1 MARLKYNLDEI
12 TAVLCEPGRYRARL
26 VKCEQTMSSKN
37 NPMITWHW
45 KLLAGEAKGKE
56 VRSFT
61 SLLDTALSG
70 LKMHLEAFKF
80 SGKVNVDTAKLVGRY
95 AILVISTTASEDKE
109 TGLTREF
116 TSVAGVLPDKKKK
129 ARKAPVEDEY
139 EDDDEYEDEDDEDE
153 DEDEEYEEDEDEE
166 YDEDEDEEYEE
177 EEKPK
182 PRTRPKRTKKTKRV
196 KKRKKRSSDD
206 DDDDDEDMP
215 F

>member
-26 VKCEQTMSSKN
+26 MKCEQTMSSKN
-37 NPMITWHW
+37 NPMITWYW

-56 VRSFT
+56 IRSFT

-70 LKMHLEAFKF
+70 LKQHLEAFKF
-80 SGKVNVDTAKLVGRY
+80 SGKVNVDTTKLIGRY
-95 AILVISTTASEDKE
+95 VILVVSTSANEDKE

-129 ARKAPVEDEY
+129 ARKAPVEEEDEY
-139 EDDDEYEDEDDEDE
+139 EDDDYEDDDEDE
-153 DEDEEYEEDEDEE
+153 DEYDEDEEYEED
-166 YDEDEDEEYEE
+166 DEDEEDEEEYEE
-177 EEKPK
+177 PE
-182 PRTRPKRTKKTKRV
+182 PRPRPKRAKKAKRL
-196 KKRKKRSSDD
+196 KKRKKK
-206 DDDDDEDMP
+206 DDEGVP

>member
-12 TAVLCEPGRYRARL
+12 TAVLCESGRYRARL

-45 KLLAGEAKGKE
+45 KLLTGEAKGKE

-70 LKMHLEAFKF
+70 LKMHLEAFRF
-80 SGKVNVDTAKLVGRY
+80 SGKVNVDTTKLIGRY
-95 AILVISTTASEDKE
+95 AILVLSTTASEDKE

-116 TSVAGVLPDKKKK
+116 TSVAGVLVDKKKK
-129 ARKAPVEDEY
+129 VRKAAPVE
-139 EDDDEYEDEDDEDE
+139 DEYEDEDDEDE
-153 DEDEEYEEDEDEE
+153 YDEDEDEDEEEEYEEDE
-166 YDEDEDEEYEE
+166 DEDEDEEYEE

-182 PRTRPKRTKKTKRV
+182 PRPRPKRAKKTKRV
-196 KKRKKRSSDD
+196 KKRKKKRSSDD
-206 DDDDDEDMP
+206 DDDEDLP